1 MPKKIRYH
9 FNVHSLSIEKVRVT
23 FKDRFKK
30 LLSIVAYGSV
40 FSAVVLL
47 IAYNFFNSPKEK
59 MLMREIE
66 QYKYQYDIMNDKLSN
81 ISAVLKDIENRD
93 DNIYRVIFEAEP
105 IPGTVRN
112 AGIGGA
118 NRYEELEGLSNSE
131 RIIETA
137 KKIDKISRQLY
148 VQSKSFDDVF
158 RMAKSKEDMMIHLPA
173 VLPMPKNKGQ
183 IISGFGMRFHPILKY
198 RRMHTG
204 IDISAP
210 KGTPI
215 YATGDGVVVDAGRES
230 GYGITCQ
237 INHGYGY
244 QTLYGHLSKLNVR
257 PGQKVKR
264 GEVIGFVGSTGLS
277 KAPHVHYEVILN
289 GQKVNPVYFFYNDL
303 SPAEYEEVIEKA
315 NEENQCLS

>member
-1 MPKKIRYH
+1 MPNKTKYH
-9 FNVHSLSIEKVRVT
+9 FNVHSLSIEKVRIT

-30 LLSIVAYGSV
+30 LLQIVAFGSV

-59 MLMREIE
+59 MLIREIE
-66 QYKYQYDIMNDKLSN
+66 QYKYQYDIMNDKLNN

-105 IPGTVRN
+105 IPGTYRN

-118 NRYEELEGLSNSE
+118 NRYEELEGLNNSE

-137 KKIDKISRQLY
+137 KKIDKISRKLY

-173 VLPMPKNKGQ
+173 ILPMPKNRGQ

-204 IDISAP
+204 IDIAAP

-215 YATGDGVVVDAGRES
+215 YATGDGVVLGAGRES

-264 GEVIGFVGSTGLS
+264 GEIIGYVGSTGLS
-277 KAPHVHYEVILN
+277 KAPHVHYEVLLN

-303 SPAEYEEVIEKA
+303 TPAEYEEVIEKA

>member
-1 MPKKIRYH
+1 MPNKIKYH
-9 FNVHSLSIEKVRVT
+9 FNVHSLSIEKVRIT

-30 LLSIVAYGSV
+30 WLSIAAFGSV
-40 FSAVVLL
+40 FSTVVLL

-59 MLMREIE
+59 MLMRENE
-66 QYKYQYDIMNDKLSN
+66 QYKLQYDIMNDKLN
-81 ISAVLKDIENRD
+81 TISAVLTDIENRD

-105 IPGTVRN
+105 IAGTVRN

-118 NRYEELEGLSNSE
+118 NRYADLEGLNNSE
-131 RIIETA
+131 RVIETA
-137 KKIDKISRQLY
+137 RKIDKISRQLY
-148 VQSKSFDDVF
+148 IQSKSFDDVF

-173 VLPMPKNKGQ
+173 ILPMPKDRGQ
-183 IISGFGMRFHPILKY
+183 IISGFGLRFHPILKY

-204 IDISAP
+204 IDIAAP

-215 YATGDGVVVDAGRES
+215 YATGDGVVIDAGRES
-230 GYGITCQ
+230 GYGICCQ

-244 QTLYGHLSKLNVR
+244 QTLYGHMSKINVK

-264 GEVIGFVGSTGLS
+264 GEIIGLVGSTGLS

-289 GQKVNPVYFFYNDL
+289 GTKVNPVYFFYNDL
-303 SPAEYEEVIEKA
+303 SPAEYEKVIEKA

>member
-1 MPKKIRYH
+1 MPRKIKYH

-23 FKDRFKK
+23 LGDRLKK
-30 LLSIVAYGSV
+30 ILSIVAFGSV
-40 FSAVVLL
+40 FSALVLI

-59 MLMREIE
+59 MLQREIE
-66 QYKYQYDIMNDKLSN
+66 QYKYQFEIMSDKLNN
-81 ISAVLKDIENRD
+81 ITAVLKDIENRD

-105 IPGTVRN
+105 IPSTIRN

-118 NRYEELEGLSNSE
+118 NRYEELEKLSNSE

-158 RMAKSKEDMMIHLPA
+158 RMAKSKEDMMLHLPA
-173 VLPMPKNKGQ
+173 ILPMPKNKGQ
-183 IISGFGMRFHPILKY
+183 IISGFGLRFHPILKY

-204 IDISAP
+204 IDIAAP

-215 YATGDGVVVDAGRES
+215 YATGDGTVVDAGRES

-244 QTLYGHLSKLNVR
+244 QTLYGHLSKLNVK
-257 PGQKVKR
+257 PGQKIKR
-264 GEVIGFVGSTGLS
+264 GEIIGFVGNTGLS
-277 KAPHVHYEVILN
+277 MAPHVHYEVILN

-303 SPAEYEEVIEKA
+303 SPSEYEEVIEKA

>member
-1 MPKKIRYH
+1 MPNKIRYH
-9 FNVHSLSIEKVRVT
+9 FNVHSLSIEKVRIT

-30 LLSIVAYGSV
+30 LFSIVAFGSV
-40 FSAVVLL
+40 FATVVLL

-59 MLMREIE
+59 MLMRENE
-66 QYKYQYDIMNDKLSN
+66 QFKMQYDILNDKLNN

-105 IPGTVRN
+105 IAASVRN

-118 NRYEELEGLSNSE
+118 NRYAELEGMNNSA
-131 RIIETA
+131 RVIETA
-137 KKIDKISRQLY
+137 RKVDQISRQLY
-148 VQSKSFDDVF
+148 IQSKSFDDVYS
-158 RMAKSKEDMMIHLPA
+158 MAKSKEDMMIHLPA
-173 VLPMPKNKGQ
+173 ILPMPKNRGQ
-183 IISGFGMRFHPILKY
+183 IISGFGLRFHPILKY

-215 YATGDGVVVDAGRES
+215 YATGDGVVVNAGRES
-230 GYGITCQ
+230 GYGIVCE
-237 INHGYGY
+237 IKHGYGY
-244 QTLYGHLSKLNVR
+244 QTLYGHMSKINVKT
-257 PGQKVKR
+257 GQRVKR
-264 GEVIGFVGSTGLS
+264 GEIIGLVGSTGLS

-289 GQKVNPVYFFYNDL
+289 GTKVNPVYFFYNDL
-303 SPAEYEEVIEKA
+303 SPAEYEKVIEKA

>member
-1 MPKKIRYH
+1 MPKTKYH
-9 FNVHSLSIEKVRVT
+9 FNAHSLSVEKVRVT

-30 LLSIVAYGSV
+30 LLSVAAFGLV
-40 FSAVVLL
+40 FATVVLL
-47 IAYNFFNSPKEK
+47 IAYNFFNSPKER
-59 MLMREIE
+59 MQAREIE
-66 QYKYQYDIMNDKLSN
+66 QYRLQYDIMNDKLNN
-81 ISAVLKDIENRD
+81 ISTVLNDIENRD

-105 IPGTVRN
+105 IPTTVRN

-118 NRYEELEGLSNSE
+118 NRYAELEGLSNSE

-158 RMAKSKEDMMIHLPA
+158 RMAKSKEDMMTHLPA
-173 VLPMPKNKGQ
+173 VLPMPKNRGRVV
-183 IISGFGMRFHPILKY
+183 SGYGMRFHPILKY

-204 IDISAP
+204 IDIAAP

-215 YATGDGVVVDAGRES
+215 YATGDGVVVAAGRKS

-257 PGQKVKR
+257 YRQKVKR
-264 GEVIGFVGSTGLS
+264 GEIIGYVGNTGLS
-277 KAPHVHYEVILN
+277 KAPHLHYEVILN
-289 GQKVNPVYFFYNDL
+289 RQKVNPVYFFYNDL

>member
-9 FNVHSLSIEKVRVT
+9 FNVHSLSIEKVRIT

-30 LLSIVAYGSV
+30 LLSVAAFGLV
-40 FSAVVLL
+40 FSTVVLL

-59 MLMREIE
+59 MLVREIE
-66 QYKYQYDIMNDKLSN
+66 QYKLQYDIMNDKLNN
-81 ISAVLKDIENRD
+81 ISAVVKDIENRD

-105 IPGTVRN
+105 IAGSIRN

-118 NRYEELEGLSNSE
+118 NRYAELEGLNNSE

-148 VQSKSFDDVF
+148 VQSKSFDEVF
-158 RMAKSKEDMMIHLPA
+158 RMAKSKDDMMIHLPA
-173 VLPMPKNKGQ
+173 ILPMPKNKGQ

-215 YATGDGVVVDAGRES
+215 YATGNGVVTVAGRES

-244 QTLYGHLSKLNVR
+244 QTLYGHMSKINVR

-264 GEVIGFVGSTGLS
+264 GEVIGYVGSTGLS

-289 GQKVNPVYFFYNDL
+289 EQKVNPVYFFYNDL
-303 SPAEYEEVIEKA
+303 SPAEYEKVIEKA